1 MLSGTTFGYIN
12 GVITMLSL
20 ISGMYV
26 THVTKIGI
34 VGAILAMVISDPL
47 LDAYAIFI
55 AQKANK
61 PDISPS
67 VAIKAFITQV
77 GIQAMFLTI
86 VVVSPTVKQGL
97 YASYVAGFIG
107 TCLYGYYKDLS
118 LIDTVKNLIS
128 IAALVCLTIIIDSAV
143 YKRFK

>member
-1 MLSGTTFGYIN
+1 MLSGITFGYIN
-12 GVITMLSL
+12 GIITMLSL

-34 VGAILAMVISDPL
+34 IGAILAMVISDPL
-47 LDAYAIFI
+47 LDAYAIYI
-55 AQKANK
+55 AQKSNT
-61 PDISPS
+61 PDVSPS
-67 VAIKAFITQV
+67 VAIKAFLTQI

-86 VVVSPTVKQGL
+86 IVVSPTVKQGL
-97 YASYVAGFIG
+97 YASYVTGLIG
-107 TCLYGYYKDLS
+107 TCLYGYYKELS
-118 LIDTVKNLIS
+118 LIDTVKNIIS